1 MFNFFKKFKP
11 VSDADGEGKGAKEKT
26 ASSLATPARR
36 RDDKVKDKS
45 SSQEGEVG
53 VSSFDTKK
61 TDLAASTGAKR
72 KDSEWKFGE
81 AKEPPLSVQQHRRKT
96 ESVTVKADESC
107 KEKLHLQNTSRASVM
122 GNTTATMTSPDD
134 GEEIGKSN
142 RDLAKCAAT
151 TYTNAE
157 HRGKQQYEA
166 VGAAA
171 TVDRSNL
178 LMSRATPADLTMVI
192 KTQVEEQ
199 FTEENELTRKMTE
212 SEPSPWTEESL
223 TSEKQMEQQEN
234 EK

>member
-26 ASSLATPARR
+26 ASSLATAARR
-36 RDDKVKDKS
+36 RDDKAKDKS

-53 VSSFDTKK
+53 VSSFETKK
-61 TDLAASTGAKR
+61 TDLATSTGAKR

-81 AKEPPLSVQQHRRKT
+81 AKEPPLSVQQRRKKT

-134 GEEIGKSN
+134 GEEIGRSST
-142 RDLAKCAAT
+142 DLAKCATT
-151 TYTNAE
+151 TYTN
-157 HRGKQQYEA
+157 RQKQQYEA
-166 VGAAA
+166 VAAAAAA

-192 KTQVEEQ
+192 KTQL
-199 FTEENELTRKMTE
+199 TEENELTRKMTE
-212 SEPSPWTEESL
+212 SEPSPWSEESP

>member
-11 VSDADGEGKGAKEKT
+11 GSDADGDGKSAKEKT

-36 RDDKVKDKS
+36 RDDKAKDKS
-45 SSQEGEVG
+45 SSREGDVG
-53 VSSFDTKK
+53 ASSFDTKK
-61 TDLAASTGAKR
+61 TDLATSTGAKK

-81 AKEPPLSVQQHRRKT
+81 AKEPLSVPQQRKKT
-96 ESVTVKADESC
+96 ESVTVKADETC
-107 KEKLHLQNTSRASVM
+107 REKLHLQDTSRAGVM

-134 GEEIGKSN
+134 GEEIGKS

-151 TYTNAE
+151 YTSAE
-157 HRGKQQYEA
+157 HKDKHQYEA
-166 VGAAA
+166 VEAAA

-192 KTQVEEQ
+192 KTQVEDQ
-199 FTEENELTRKMTE
+199 LTEENALTQKMPE
-212 SEPSPWTEESL
+212 SEPSPGTEENL
-223 TSEKQMEQQEN
+223 TAEKQMEQPEH